1 MARTRTAVN
10 RTVLG
15 AVGLSLFLAG
25 SWLTAADPAFADR
38 LPTWWPTAGTGA
50 VLLDGDRLA
59 QLRGEGWWT
68 PTVVTAS
75 IGLAVLFALW
85 SLGQLRSG
93 RARRLALPSPG
104 CTVRPQALAEALATR
119 VATLPGIA
127 HSRAR
132 VLPRRRQRLE
142 VRLRVWLEPDTP
154 PDAVLPALHTA
165 TAEADRA
172 ATPYTARTRVRL
184 SAAPHRT
191 RHVR

>member
-25 SWLTAADPAFADR
+25 SWLTATDTAFADR
-38 LPTWWPTAGTGA
+38 LPAWWPAAGTGT
-50 VLLDGDRLA
+50 VLLDRDRLA

-68 PTVVTAS
+68 PTAIAAS

-85 SLGQLRSG
+85 SLGQSRSG

-104 CTVRPQALAEALATR
+104 CTVRPQALAEALAAR
-119 VATLPGIA
+119 VAALPGIA
-127 HSRAR
+127 RSRAR
-132 VLPRRRQRLE
+132 VLPRRGQRLE

-154 PDAVLPALHTA
+154 PDAVLPALRTA

-172 ATPYTARTRVRL
+172 ATPYTAHTRVHL
-184 SAAPHRT
+184 STIPHRT

>member
-1 MARTRTAVN
+1 MARTRAAVN

-25 SWLTAADPAFADR
+25 SWLTATDPAFAGR
-38 LPTWWPTAGTGA
+38 LPTWWPTAGTGT

-59 QLRGEGWWT
+59 RLRGEGWWT
-68 PTVVTAS
+68 PTVMAAS

-85 SLGQLRSG
+85 SLGQSRSG

-104 CTVRPQALAEALATR
+104 CTVRPQALAEALAAR
-119 VATLPGIA
+119 VAAVPGIA
-127 HSRAR
+127 RSRAR
-132 VLPRRRQRLE
+132 VRPRRGQRLE

-154 PDAVLPALHTA
+154 PDAVLPALRTA

-172 ATPYTARTRVRL
+172 AAPYTAHTRVRL

>member
-25 SWLTAADPAFADR
+25 SWLTATDTAFADR
-38 LPTWWPTAGTGA
+38 LPAWWPAAGTGT
-50 VLLDGDRLA
+50 VLLDRDRLA

-68 PTVVTAS
+68 PTAIAAS

-85 SLGQLRSG
+85 SLGQSRSG

-104 CTVRPQALAEALATR
+104 CTVRPQALAEALAAR
-119 VATLPGIA
+119 VAALPGIA
-127 HSRAR
+127 RSRAR
-132 VLPRRRQRLE
+132 VLPRRGQRLE

-154 PDAVLPALHTA
+154 PDAVLPALRTA

-172 ATPYTARTRVRL
+172 ATPYTAHTRVRL
-184 SAAPHRT
+184 STIPHRT